1 MLARGS
7 AALLLATV
15 ALGSGV
21 ALSMS
26 ADRPVH
32 RSPDDEGERSAFSFV
47 RVRYDSSGGY
57 NEAFYDYD
65 GRRWER
71 WETDHPQADENFLFR
86 LAEITA
92 IRTNPRSVVRRL
104 TDEDLFSF
112 PLLYL
117 SDVGWMVLSPAEVAA
132 LREYLLRG
140 GFLWADDFWGLGE
153 WQNFERAMRQVLPE
167 VEWREIPPGHAI
179 LRLLFPLA
187 APPQIPARDFAE
199 MGMTHDPPG
208 YHRYPASGIEQ
219 VAFRGWFAADGR
231 LLALATFNTDIGDG
245 WEREAYGQ
253 WFFERYSTLAY
264 AAGANIVLYAM
275 TQ

>member
-1 MLARGS
+1 VLARGS
-7 AALLLATV
+7 AALLLAAV

-21 ALSMS
+21 GVPMT
-26 ADRPVH
+26 ADRA
-32 RSPDDEGERSAFSFV
+32 RSRSGDGADERSAFSFV
-47 RVRYDSSGGY
+47 RVRYDSTGGY

-65 GRRWER
+65 GRLWER

-86 LAEITA
+86 LDEITA

-104 TDEDLFSF
+104 TDDDLFSF
-112 PLLYL
+112 PLLYFC
-117 SDVGWMVLSPAEVAA
+117 DVGWMELSDSEVAA

-140 GFLWADDFWGLGE
+140 GFVWADDFWGDGE
-153 WQNFERAMRQVLPE
+153 WRNFEREMRRALPE
-167 VEWREIPPGHAI
+167 VEWREIPPGHPI
-179 LRLLFPLA
+179 LRTLFPLSE
-187 APPQIPARDFAE
+187 PPQIPARDFAE

-219 VAFRGWFAADGR
+219 VAFRGWFDGDDR

-253 WFFERYSTLAY
+253 WFFERYSTVAY

-275 TQ
+275 TR